1 MPQFNTGYSAA
12 VPQNY
17 AMPAYPQMNQQ
28 MVPQQQSYSQQFG
41 LSIAQI
47 DNPSQVDNYPV
58 AANNTVLLIDFT
70 HKVFYLKST
79 NVNGV
84 PMPIQIADW
93 DYRPQP
99 QQTAQVSPNQN
110 DGNAVSRQEFDELKA
125 MLAQA
130 LSASQ
135 ANNHVNQNS
144 RYNGSKRGGNQN
156 GQSGN
161 DPANNG

>member
-1 MPQFNTGYSAA
+1 MPQFNDGFNTV

-17 AMPAYPQMNQQ
+17 GMPAYPQTNQQ
-28 MVPQQQSYSQQFG
+28 MMQPHQNFSQQFG

-47 DNPSQVDNYPV
+47 DNPSQVDNYAV
-58 AANNTVLLIDFT
+58 AAGNTVLLIDFT

-84 PMPIQIADW
+84 PMPVQIADW

-99 QQTAQVSPNQN
+99 QQTISVSQNQN
-110 DGNAVSRQEFDELKA
+110 DANTVSRQEFDELKA
-125 MLAQA
+125 LLTQT
-130 LSASQ
+130 LSAIQS
-135 ANNHVNQNS
+135 NNRVNQNS

-161 DPANNG
+161 DSANNG